1 MTSKSTS
8 SSILYSKLK
17 NVPYCIIAKIH
28 WYKTLCSWWE
38 GNKKLIFK
46 LITINYC
53 YSTLQIQNFK
63 LHFLFLNC
71 PQYSRF
77 LKLRQLFQRGG
88 EEVADVKGFP
98 FLFRCPHTSGHQPG
112 CIWKNINKKWKR
124 RLLSTIR
131 RTKSADVE
139 DYVSKTHTPPHHRAA
154 RMKGKHA
161 SVTDWSPPAPLCLCS
176 TLPWGN
182 STLWRL
188 GLIPR
193 KQNHDLERMAS
204 AKEQPHWLCWF
215 RK

>member
-1 MTSKSTS
+1 MRDDSTRTS

-46 LITINYC
+46 LITINYS

-88 EEVADVKGFP
+88 GGGSRCQGISISLSMPTYFRASAWLYLKQQEEAEVRWMTTHPTCAETYLTQQSLLKTVGALKC
-98 FLFRCPHTSGHQPG
+98 LKTKQ
-112 CIWKNINKKWKR
+112 NKKP
-124 RLLSTIR
+124 SNYTAACIR
-131 RTKSADVE
+131 AHS
-139 DYVSKTHTPPHHRAA
+139 
-154 RMKGKHA
+154 
-161 SVTDWSPPAPLCLCS
+161 
-176 TLPWGN
+176 
-182 STLWRL
+182 
-188 GLIPR
+188 
-193 KQNHDLERMAS
+193 
-204 AKEQPHWLCWF
+204 
-215 RK
+215 